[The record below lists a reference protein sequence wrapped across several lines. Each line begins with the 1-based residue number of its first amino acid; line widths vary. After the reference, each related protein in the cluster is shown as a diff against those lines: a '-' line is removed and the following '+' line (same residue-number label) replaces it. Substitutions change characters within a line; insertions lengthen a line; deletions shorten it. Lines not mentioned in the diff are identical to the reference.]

1 MKVIIHGYT
10 GKMGGHVIEACRNA
24 GVEIAA
30 MAAFDGTDCAEQHTY
45 TSLDHITEEADVLID
60 FSNHVTTQAVTD
72 YCAARKL
79 PVVICTTGQT
89 EEEKEMIKAASE
101 KTAVFFS
108 ANMSLGIAVLADIV
122 KRAAAMFPDA
132 DIEIVEHHHNRK
144 LDVPS
149 GTALFLADSIKE
161 VRPEAEYN
169 IGRHEYGKRTK
180 KEIGIHSLRMGNEV
194 GTHEIFIN
202 TGNEVLTLTHK
213 AMSRAVF
220 ADGALKAAG
229 YLAGKP
235 AGLYTMKELTE
246 EN

>member
-10 GKMGGHVIEACRNA
+10 GKMGGHVQDACKAA

-30 MAAFDGTDCAEQHTY
+30 MAAFDGVDDPATHTY
-45 TSLDHITEEADVLID
+45 SSLAEVTEEADVLID
-60 FSNHVTTQAVTD
+60 FSNHVTTKDVLD
-72 YCAARKL
+72 YCVSRSL
-79 PVVICTTGQT
+79 PGVICTTGQT
-89 EEEKEMIKAASE
+89 DEEKKMIADASE

-108 ANMSLGIAVLADIV
+108 ANMSLGIAVLSDIA

-132 DIEIVEHHHNRK
+132 DIEIVEKHHNRK

-149 GTALFLADSIKE
+149 GTALFLADSIKS

-194 GTHEIFIN
+194 GTHEIYIN
-202 TGNEVLTLTHK
+202 TGTEVLTLTHK
-213 AMSRAVF
+213 AESRAVF
-220 ADGALKAAG
+220 ADGALKAAEF
-229 YLAGKP
+229 LAGKP
-235 AGLYTMKELTE
+235 AGLYTMKELMG